1 MFSTLLFVRLL
12 LMLFLNEEAEDDDLA
27 FPFLSSDI
35 GAPVDAL
42 LLLDDIDMLSS
53 ALAVAF
59 TANWYPSQ
67 SFLHGILQTDDL

>member
-12 LMLFLNEEAEDDDLA
+12 LLLFLKEEVDDDDLVL
-27 FPFLSSDI
+27 PFLSSDV

-42 LLLDDIDMLSS
+42 PLLDDIDMLSS

-67 SFLHGILQTDDL
+67 PFSHGILQTDDL